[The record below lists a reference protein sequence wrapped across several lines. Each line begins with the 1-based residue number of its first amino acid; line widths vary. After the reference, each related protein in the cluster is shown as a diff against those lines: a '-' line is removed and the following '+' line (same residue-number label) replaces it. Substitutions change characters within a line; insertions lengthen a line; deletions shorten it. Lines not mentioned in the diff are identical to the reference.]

1 MLKLVHSTPVVLEIL
16 AKIYAFTT
24 LPYQALKLMVGKNLK
39 DSQLQQVVDKVFQ
52 WNNKACDEMINFD
65 EFCTIIGSA
74 DLHSKLSFDF

>member
-1 MLKLVHSTPVVLEIL
+1 
-16 AKIYAFTT
+16 
-24 LPYQALKLMVGKNLK
+24 MVGKNLK

-52 WNNKACDEMINFD
+52 WNNKACDETINFD

>member
-1 MLKLVHSTPVVLEIL
+1 
-16 AKIYAFTT
+16 
-24 LPYQALKLMVGKNLK
+24 MVGKNLK

-74 DLHSKLSFDF
+74 DLLSKLSFDF